1 MYGIIQETPAI
12 GVHLTNKLK
21 SHIDFKYVPFEITN
35 IVLESSELSKGLEK
49 LVVTT
54 QWLIH
59 ITVIRTKH
67 VVPIKIQN
75 ILANPSE
82 FLDAKKISN
91 VLYEA
96 FESQFVVPYIIK
108 LLDKIKIPTHTG
120 DPRFRGEWKN
130 YDLSPAVEK
139 ITIKFDLNL
148 D

>member
-1 MYGIIQETPAI
+1 MYGLIQETPAI

-21 SHIDFKYVPFEITN
+21 SHIDFRYVPFEITN
-35 IVLESSELSKGLEK
+35 IVLENSELSRGLEQ

-59 ITVIRTKH
+59 ITVISREHK
-67 VVPIKIQN
+67 VPIKIQN
-75 ILANPSE
+75 VLANPSE

-108 LLDKIKIPTHTG
+108 LLAKSKLPTHTG
-120 DPRFRGEWKN
+120 DSRISGEWKN
-130 YDLSPAVEK
+130 YDFTPPIEK
-139 ITIKFDLNL
+139 ITIKI
-148 D
+148 